1 MSDDLYKRGPV
12 IFVDWRDE
20 PPGKP
25 AANIRVLINLC
36 AALVVGYVAEQLG
49 AEYGIGADGIHTS
62 LDDIMEAFADQP
74 EVFKDGVTSLRCRL
88 LMELT
93 GMEIQF
99 ISSTKTVTTVLVAA
113 RPQLL
118 KQVLWLHF
126 AKFAKAPVPSEPQA
140 SAIMT
145 VLNQSVCTINF
156 TLPG

>member
-12 IFVDWRDE
+12 IFVDWRVN

-25 AANIRVLINLC
+25 PANVRVLINLC
-36 AALVVGYVAEQLG
+36 AAVVVGYVAEKLG

-62 LDDIMEAFADQP
+62 LDDIMEAFTGHP
-74 EVFKDGVTSLRCRL
+74 EVLKDGIKSLRFRL

-93 GMEIQF
+93 GVEIQF
-99 ISSTKTVTTVLVAA
+99 ISSTNTVTTVLVAA
-113 RPQLL
+113 RPELL

-126 AKFAKAPVPSEPQA
+126 MKFTQSPIPSEPEA
-140 SAIMT
+140 SNIMD